1 MLCTKYLLR
10 EGSKWVYTCN
20 IALME
25 TNSVTYIVDPYNHH
39 SANTYLSTYLSF
51 TECRNTTVDWLL
63 ILQTKST
70 SLLTIQ
76 ILQVFQKYFKNKTAP
91 PNVIY
96 GVHKVSIVTPRAR
109 SEANHER
116 RVEQSFA
123 RWWWGV
129 SSVSH
134 ASSLFLPPHNNT
146 NKKMANNLP

>member
-1 MLCTKYLLR
+1 MLSSHANYFSKGTPRKSSMSDFLQPFFLALLSNIPHL
-10 EGSKWVYTCN
+10 SKGFYDFFHA
-20 IALME
+20 IQ
-25 TNSVTYIVDPYNHH
+25 
-39 SANTYLSTYLSF
+39 
-51 TECRNTTVDWLL
+51 LL
-63 ILQTKST
+63 VKEEKPI
-70 SLLTIQ
+70 
-76 ILQVFQKYFKNKTAP
+76 KYFLLHLLLVRFGKLLHDDP

-123 RWWWGV
+123 
-129 SSVSH
+129 SVSH